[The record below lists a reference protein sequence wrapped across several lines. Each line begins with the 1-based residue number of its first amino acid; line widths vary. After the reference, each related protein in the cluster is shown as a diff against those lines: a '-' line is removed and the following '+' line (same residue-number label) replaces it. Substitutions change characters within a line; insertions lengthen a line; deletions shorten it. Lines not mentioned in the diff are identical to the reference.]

1 MKMAEEQKSKNVDDL
16 LKQIEEFQKTIKGL
30 EDNVTGLKKRLQENK
45 DKYGMDMMK
54 WPKDQ

>member
-1 MKMAEEQKSKNVDDL
+1 MEMAEEPKVKNVDAL

-45 DKYGMDMMK
+45 DKYGADMTQ

>member
-1 MKMAEEQKSKNVDDL
+1 MAEEQKSKNVDDL

>member
-1 MKMAEEQKSKNVDDL
+1 MEMAEEQKVKNVDDL
-16 LKQIEEFQKTIKGL
+16 LKQIDEFQKTIKGL

-45 DKYGMDMMK
+45 DKYGIDMTQ